1 MDHCYDPGVSR
12 SCVLETAIVVLVVIS
27 VGSFHDKTVAVMGL
41 GKSGLSAVRSL
52 NSSGAEVWA
61 WDDAETQR
69 NVAKAEGFK
78 VVDLYK
84 CDWQTLGTLV
94 LSPGIPHQYPDPHA
108 IATKARDSGC
118 EIICDVDLL
127 ARSVNE
133 AFYVGIT

>member
-1 MDHCYDPGVSR
+1 M
-12 SCVLETAIVVLVVIS
+12 IS

-52 NSSGAEVWA
+52 NSGGAEVWA

-69 NVAKAEGFK
+69 KVAKAEGLK

-94 LSPGIPHQYPDPHA
+94 LSPGIPDQYPDPHA

-118 EIICDVDLL
+118 EIICDIDLL
-127 ARSVNE
+127 ARSVHE
-133 AFYVGIT
+133 AFYVGITGTNG